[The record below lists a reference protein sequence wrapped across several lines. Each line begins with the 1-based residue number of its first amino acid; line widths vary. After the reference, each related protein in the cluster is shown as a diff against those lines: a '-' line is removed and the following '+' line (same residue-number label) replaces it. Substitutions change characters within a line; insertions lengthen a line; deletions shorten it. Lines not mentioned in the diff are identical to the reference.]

1 MIMLCH
7 FGERRRQIL
16 MLVTCDRPKTKVDG
30 IQRQNASSN
39 ALGLLLLNHLLSQ
52 RFFESHLV
60 NRNMLLAFFCQRMLQ
75 SMQVFLTASQGDM
88 TLWMRVLCAAL
99 SRC

>member
-1 MIMLCH
+1 MLCH

-16 MLVTCDRPKTKVDG
+16 MLVTCDRPKAKVGG
-30 IQRQNASSN
+30 IQCQNASSN
-39 ALGLLLLNHLLSQ
+39 ASGLLLLNHLLSQ

-60 NRNMLLAFFCQRMLQ
+60 NRNMLLARRMLQ
-75 SMQVFLTASQGDM
+75 STQVFLTASQGDM